1 MKKFIKKSL
10 VLIGTIITIIFFVP
24 LFHGI
29 FNIGNQF
36 GMCVGLLFMVCGVFL
51 DKIKN
56 AIKKLC
62 QKKPGKVFVYAFSSL
77 IIVFACFFTITFGYV
92 CVNAAPP
99 KSVSGTV
106 IILGCQVRGTVPS
119 LQLYDRTV
127 TAGNLMKESNCV
139 AVLAGGQGFDEDISE
154 AQCMHNVLTDM
165 GISPY
170 RLYLED
176 KSTSTDENLRFS
188 KKVIEENGL
197 DKNACIISSNY
208 HIARAKMMAK
218 KIGFYS
224 VCAYPAPTKAYA
236 FPTYAVRE
244 VFAIWY
250 LLIFG

>member
-92 CVNAAPP
+92 CVNATE
-99 KSVSGTV
+99 KCFRNGNNSRLSGE
-106 IILGCQVRGTVPS
+106 R
-119 LQLYDRTV
+119 
-127 TAGNLMKESNCV
+127 N
-139 AVLAGGQGFDEDISE
+139 
-154 AQCMHNVLTDM
+154 
-165 GISPY
+165 
-170 RLYLED
+170 
-176 KSTSTDENLRFS
+176 
-188 KKVIEENGL
+188 
-197 DKNACIISSNY
+197 
-208 HIARAKMMAK
+208 RAKL
-218 KIGFYS
+218 
-224 VCAYPAPTKAYA
+224 T
-236 FPTYAVRE
+236 T
-244 VFAIWY
+244 
-250 LLIFG
+250 L